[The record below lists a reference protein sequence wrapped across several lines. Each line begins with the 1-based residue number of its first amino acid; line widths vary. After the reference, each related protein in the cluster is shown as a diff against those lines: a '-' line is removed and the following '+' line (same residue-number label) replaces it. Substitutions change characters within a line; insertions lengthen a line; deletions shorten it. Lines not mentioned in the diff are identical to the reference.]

1 MKQLLLG
8 VLLFPL
14 YFSNP
19 CSSTQSHLYLS
30 NLDILQTL
38 TNSLHPGDSE
48 TPSVSP
54 SRELIPHIC
63 LASRAKLLYPRGP
76 TRLQVGLPQCLGGQF
91 PAAPNPCQQ
100 CLSWELKL
108 PQ

>member
-38 TNSLHPGDSE
+38 TTNSTLEILKHHPSAQA
-48 TPSVSP
+48 V
-54 SRELIPHIC
+54 
-63 LASRAKLLYPRGP
+63 
-76 TRLQVGLPQCLGGQF
+76 
-91 PAAPNPCQQ
+91 N
-100 CLSWELKL
+100 
-108 PQ
+108 